1 MNAPAPG
8 YADTY
13 YSRTVT
19 APQEWPALTGPVDAE
34 ICVIGGGL
42 AGTAI
47 ALSLVEAGRRVVLI
61 ERHRIGWG
69 ASGRNGGFASPGLPG
84 GMAPIVQRVGL
95 ATARRMYRMTLDA
108 GRLMRDRVAQYGIDC
123 GPLTP
128 GSLRCGMA
136 PGPTDVRDFV
146 DQMNRD
152 YDAGLEHWPADR
164 LHDALRTTR
173 YADGFFNP
181 HSFAIHPL
189 NFARGMAQA
198 ASGQGAR
205 IFELTPATSLSL
217 NGATKTVITPQG
229 VIRAEHIVLA
239 GGAHIGGLFAP
250 LTRATIPIATFVV
263 TTEKLG
269 PRLDAAIRVPYLIS
283 DIQVP
288 TNYYRKLADGRLLW
302 GGRVFGWQRSPAVI
316 ARDLKRDIAAFY
328 PDLADARIE
337 IAWGGLMPYL
347 RHKMPSF
354 GALSPGVWYATGFGG
369 LGVVLTTL
377 AGQLIASGIDG
388 GDDRWRQF
396 AQFGL
401 PFGGGQWGRVPAQL
415 TYWRYQLASKLGLT
429 RHH

>member
-1 MNAPAPG
+1 MSPPAGG

-13 YSRTVT
+13 YSRTIT
-19 APQEWPALTGPVDAE
+19 AAHEWPVLTGTVDTE

-42 AGTAI
+42 AGTAT
-47 ALSLVEAGRRVVLI
+47 ALSLAEAGRRVVLI

-84 GMAPIVQRVGL
+84 GMAPVVQRVGL
-95 ATARRMYRMTLDA
+95 ASAQAMYRMTLEA
-108 GRLMRDRVAQYGIDC
+108 GRLMQQRVAQYGIDC

-136 PGPTDVRDFV
+136 PGPTDVRAFV

-152 YDAGLEHWPADR
+152 YAAGLEYWPAER
-164 LHDALRTTR
+164 LCDALRTAR

-181 HSFAIHPL
+181 NSFAIHPL
-189 NFARGMAQA
+189 NFARGMALA
-198 ASGQGAR
+198 AAGQGAR
-205 IFELTPATSLSL
+205 IFETTPATRLSL
-217 NGATKTVITPQG
+217 NGAVKTVTTAQG
-229 VIRAEHIVLA
+229 TVRAEHIVLA
-239 GGAHIGGLFAP
+239 GGAHIGGLFGP

-263 TTEKLG
+263 TTEILG
-269 PRLDAAIRVPYLIS
+269 PRLGTAIRVPYLIS

-288 TNYYRKLADGRLLW
+288 TNYYRKLEDGRLLW

-316 ARDLKRDIAAFY
+316 ARDLQRDIAAFY
-328 PDLADARIE
+328 PDLTDAKIE
-337 IAWGGLMPYL
+337 IAWGGMMPYL

-354 GALSPGVWYATGFGG
+354 GALAPGVWYAAGFGG

-415 TYWRYQLASKLGLT
+415 TYWRDQMASKMGWA

>member
-1 MNAPAPG
+1 MTSGG
-8 YADTY
+8 YPDTY
-13 YSRTVT
+13 YSRTRT
-19 APQEWPALTGPVDAE
+19 APGEWPALTGPIDTD

-42 AGTAI
+42 AGTAT
-47 ALSLVEAGRRVVLI
+47 ALSLAEAGRRVVLI
-61 ERHRIGWG
+61 ERHHIGWG

-84 GMAPIVQRVGL
+84 GMAPVAQRVGL
-95 ATARRMYRMTLDA
+95 AAARAMYRLTLDA
-108 GRLMRDRVAQYGIDC
+108 GRLMRDRVAQYGIAC

-136 PGPTDVRDFV
+136 PGPTDVRAFV

-164 LHDALRTTR
+164 LRDALRTTR

-181 HSFAIHPL
+181 YSFAIHPL

-198 ASGQGAR
+198 AAGQGAQ
-205 IFELTPATSLSL
+205 IFETTPATRLSL
-217 NGATKTVITPQG
+217 NRAGKTVTTPHGQ
-229 VIRAEHIVLA
+229 IRAEHIVLA
-239 GGAHIGGLFAP
+239 GGAHIGGLFGP

-263 TTEKLG
+263 TTEPLG
-269 PRLDAAIRVPYLIS
+269 PRLDDAIRVPYLIS

-302 GGRVFGWQRSPAVI
+302 GGRVFGWQRSPATI
-316 ARDLKRDIAAFY
+316 ARDLNRDIAAFY

-337 IAWGGLMPYL
+337 TAWGGLMPYL

-377 AGQLIASGIDG
+377 AGQLIAAGIDT
-388 GDDRWRQF
+388 GDDSWRQF
-396 AQFGL
+396 GQFGL
-401 PFGGGQWGRVPAQL
+401 PFGGGELGRIPAQL
-415 TYWRYQLASKLGLT
+415 TYWSYQLGLK
-429 RHH
+429 RPA